1 MTNAARAVPRSV
13 KPPASTKHA
22 SPAISPPSDPPAAGR
37 RLAGYPGG
45 MISAAKNPIAI
56 SRWLARA
63 VQGLTFGPPT
73 DCVYNPLEYA
83 RRPHEAYLARYAR
96 RGVDTILLG
105 MNPGPWG
112 MAQTG
117 VPFGEV
123 ELVRDFLAIDG
134 RVGQPPA
141 EHPKR
146 PIEGFACRRSEVS
159 GRRLWGWAR
168 HRYGT
173 PDRFSKAFFVTN
185 YCPLVFMEQSG
196 RNRTPDK
203 LPEAE
208 REPLF
213 ERCDEALRRLVAWCG
228 PRRVVGVGAFAA
240 GRAAAALGDSGLP
253 IGTILHPSPASPAAN
268 RGWAAQAERQL
279 RALGIRLPPEKK
291 VPATKTGRGGAVVT
305 VLGGHA

>member
-1 MTNAARAVPRSV
+1 VTARFGSEGG
-13 KPPASTKHA
+13 
-22 SPAISPPSDPPAAGR
+22 AIILRD
-37 RLAGYPGG
+37 
-45 MISAAKNPIAI
+45 MNPIAI
-56 SRWLARA
+56 ARWLSQKAGA
-63 VQGLTFGPPT
+63 LQFAAPT
-73 DCVYNPLEYA
+73 ACVYNPLEYA
-83 RRPHEAYLARYAR
+83 CRPHEAYLERYAR
-96 RGVDTILLG
+96 RGVETILVG

-123 ELVRDFLAIDG
+123 ASVRDFLAIEE
-134 RVGQPPA
+134 RVDQPP
-141 EHPKR
+141 EVHPKR

-168 HRYGT
+168 DRYRT

-213 ERCDEALRRLVAWCG
+213 AFCDEALRRLVGWCG
-228 PRRVVGVGAFAA
+228 PRRVVGVGAFAT
-240 GRAAAALGDSGLP
+240 GRAVAALGDHDLP
-253 IGTILHPSPASPAAN
+253 IGSILHPSPASPAAN
-268 RGWAAQAERQL
+268 RGWAVQAERQL
-279 RALGIRLPPEKK
+279 SALGITLPKARR
-291 VPATKTGRGGAVVT
+291 PAARRQAPPPTASRAP
-305 VLGGHA
+305 